1 MRRFYILEEQIPEFA
16 ARMFA
21 AGIEVSFE
29 PASSEI
35 TVKLSSG
42 NYEWIR
48 VMKKNSLD
56 DIYAAILPPKNEP
69 NCIG

>member
-35 TVKLSSG
+35 TVKRSSG
-42 NYEWIR
+42 SYEWIR
-48 VMKKNSLD
+48 VMRKNSLD
-56 DIYAAILPPKNEP
+56 DIYAAILPKSDEP